1 MPKNCVVKTT
11 AHLPRRP
18 APAPAPARH
27 DHPTTVRLG
36 LLVSLFAAA
45 AAVLVH
51 LLTDLPTAA
60 IDIPV
65 IVIGFTLSWFTT
77 GHGEHHDDASP
88 R

>member
-1 MPKNCVVKTT
+1 VKTT

-18 APAPAPARH
+18 APAPEPEHH
-27 DHPTTVRLG
+27 DHPSTMRLG
-36 LLVSLFAAA
+36 LLVSMFAAI

-51 LLTDLPTAA
+51 VLTDLPAAA
-60 IDIPV
+60 IVIPV

-77 GHGEHHDDASP
+77 GHDQRHDDASS